1 MDGHRHRR
9 PLVEHR
15 HDHDRSGARQ
25 AAHRPLPASVRPR
38 GAHRAQLPGR
48 VGGVVDRTQRLVGP
62 LDRHG
67 AHRPGSRGHRVAD
80 ARRVQH
86 RRQRR
91 DLRGAQAR
99 EAHHRHARCRTRDEA
114 VGPPPGG
121 LDADRAGGDRHAH
134 GGDAR
139 RHGHR
144 GADQGLLGCGQDRDG
159 QQAQG
164 RRGRLPAGRLR
175 GHVRGVRTGRIPA
188 AVGDRGA
195 RRADARVLRRQ
206 GGGADLR
213 RGHAV
218 RAPPAPGAAPRV
230 GARGRG
236 AAARRPGDQGPR
248 RRAAASL
255 DDRSPTDD
263 RSTPDDSPRRPPHYA
278 SGVSVATRTPVGTC
292 AVRLDRLLGDV
303 EVLDLRGDATVEVS
317 AVSYDSRAVRPG
329 ALFCCVRG
337 ERTDGHQYARAA
349 TSAGAVALL
358 CERALALD
366 VTQVVVADVRTA
378 MAHAAAAFHG
388 HPSRQLEV
396 VGVTGTNGKTT
407 TTHLLQAVLEAD
419 GRRTGLIGTL
429 SGARTTPEAPDL
441 QAQLAQLR
449 DDDYRAVAMEVSSH
463 ALAQHRADATS
474 FAVAVFTNLS
484 QDHLDYHHTMEA
496 YFQAKARLFEAGRTA
511 AAVVNTDDPHGRILF
526 DAAVVPTRGYSM
538 ADAVDL
544 DVGPR
549 GTRFRW
555 EGEPV
560 QLRLGGALNVIN
572 ALAAAAAARELGVG
586 APAVAAG
593 LSSLASVPGRF
604 EIVEAGQPFTV
615 VVDYA
620 HTP

>member
-1 MDGHRHRR
+1 M
-9 PLVEHR
+9 
-15 HDHDRSGARQ
+15 
-25 AAHRPLPASVRPR
+25 
-38 GAHRAQLPGR
+38 
-48 VGGVVDRTQRLVGP
+48 
-62 LDRHG
+62 
-67 AHRPGSRGHRVAD
+67 
-80 ARRVQH
+80 
-86 RRQRR
+86 
-91 DLRGAQAR
+91 
-99 EAHHRHARCRTRDEA
+99 
-114 VGPPPGG
+114 
-121 LDADRAGGDRHAH
+121 
-134 GGDAR
+134 
-139 RHGHR
+139 
-144 GADQGLLGCGQDRDG
+144 
-159 QQAQG
+159 
-164 RRGRLPAGRLR
+164 
-175 GHVRGVRTGRIPA
+175 
-188 AVGDRGA
+188 
-195 RRADARVLRRQ
+195 
-206 GGGADLR
+206 
-213 RGHAV
+213 
-218 RAPPAPGAAPRV
+218 
-230 GARGRG
+230 
-236 AAARRPGDQGPR
+236 
-248 RRAAASL
+248 
-255 DDRSPTDD
+255 
-263 RSTPDDSPRRPPHYA
+263 
-278 SGVSVATRTPVGTC
+278 
-292 AVRLDRLLGDV
+292 RLDRLLGDV

-538 ADAVDL
+538 ADAVGL
-544 DVGPR
+544 ELGPR
-549 GTRFRW
+549 GSTFRW

-560 QLRLGGALNVIN
+560 RLQVGGGFNVSN

-586 APAVAAG
+586 AEAVAAG
-593 LSSLASVPGRF
+593 LSSVASVPGRF
-604 EIVEAGQPFTV
+604 EIVEAGQSFTV

-620 HTP
+620 HTPSGLELLLADGRRIAGPGARVIVVFGCGGDRDRDKRPVMGAVATGYADVAVLTSDNPRHEDPAAIIAEVRSGATGAGTLHVEPDRRAAIRLAFGEARTGDVVLIAGKGHETTQVVGRRELPFDDRVVAREELAAR